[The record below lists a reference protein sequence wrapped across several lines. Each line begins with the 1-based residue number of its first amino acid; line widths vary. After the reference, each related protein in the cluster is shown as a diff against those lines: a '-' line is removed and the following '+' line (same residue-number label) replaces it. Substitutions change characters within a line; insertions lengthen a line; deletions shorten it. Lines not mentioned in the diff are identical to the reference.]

1 MDKSKR
7 PLILI
12 SNDDGYHYNGI
23 HTLIKVAQRYG
34 DVFVAAPAVHQS
46 GKSSAI
52 SLDRPVRAHI
62 MEQREGFTAV
72 EVTGTPADCVKLA
85 ISQLMC
91 ERRPDLV
98 LAGINHGYN
107 MGISTLYSGT
117 MACVYEGIMH
127 GVPSVAFSYGVFTR
141 DADTSPCEPLVEQVL
156 QRVLKNGLPQDVCLN
171 VNIPPMNEAPVKGL
185 KVTISD
191 LGRWINEW
199 EKRSHPHGGD
209 YYWMTGDYEMRDEN
223 DDTTD
228 MYWLHRGY
236 ATVTPCHIDQTD
248 HASMGAIS
256 DLLL

>member
-1 MDKSKR
+1 MDDKR

-23 HTLIKVAQRYG
+23 HSLIKVAQRYG
-34 DVFVAAPAVHQS
+34 DVFVAAPAEHQS

-52 SLDRPVRAHI
+52 SLDRPVRAHLV
-62 MEQREGFTAV
+62 EQREGFTGM

-85 ISQLMC
+85 ISQLMRD
-91 ERRPDLV
+91 RRPDLV

-107 MGISTLYSGT
+107 MGVSTLYSGT

-141 DADTSPCEPLVEQVL
+141 EADTSVCEPLVEQVL
-156 QRVLKNGLPQDVCLN
+156 QRVLKGGLPSDVCLN
-171 VNIPPMNEAPVKGL
+171 VNIPPMTEAPVKGL

-191 LGRWINEW
+191 LGRWVNEW
-199 EKRSHPHGGD
+199 EKRSHPYGGD
-209 YYWMTGDYEMRDEN
+209 YYWMTGDYEMKDEN

-228 MYWLHRGY
+228 MYWLRRGY

-248 HASMGAIS
+248 HASMGVIS

>member
-1 MDKSKR
+1 MDDKR

-23 HTLIKVAQRYG
+23 HSLIKVAQRYG
-34 DVFVAAPAVHQS
+34 DVFVAAPAEHQS

-52 SLDRPVRAHI
+52 SLDRPVRAHLV
-62 MEQREGFTAV
+62 ERREGYTAF

-85 ISQLMC
+85 ISQLMSG
-91 ERRPDLV
+91 RRPDLV

-107 MGISTLYSGT
+107 MGISSLYSGT

-141 DADTSPCEPLVEQVL
+141 DADTSVCEPLVEEVL
-156 QRVLKNGLPQDVCLN
+156 QRVLKGSLPSDVCLN
-171 VNIPPMNEAPVKGL
+171 VNIPPMTEEPVKGL

-191 LGRWINEW
+191 LGRWVNEW
-199 EKRSHPHGGD
+199 EKRSHPYGGD

-228 MYWLHRGY
+228 MYWLRRGY

-248 HASMGAIS
+248 HASLGAIS